1 MTFRTPYEVSSR
13 RVSTL
18 HPNAC
23 AQKNRRNFLRLSIM
37 RLNIFRGGECGSHP
51 NASNDVFARFVGAP
65 QTEHRLCRRA
75 PGGKRDYCTRARRG
89 KWLARRKQGSPPRQY
104 VGRSAPV
111 QLRRPL
117 VRPHARARVRVLV
130 RVHVRALVRVH
141 ARARVRA
148 LARVLVRALVRP
160 HVRALARR
168 PGSAPQKK
176 RVGRHRP
183 GKPVGAPAKQ
193 RARQLRVSVPPN
205 AVDASL
211 PRSG

>member
-1 MTFRTPYEVSSR
+1 
-13 RVSTL
+13 
-18 HPNAC
+18 
-23 AQKNRRNFLRLSIM
+23 M
-37 RLNIFRGGECGSHP
+37 RLNIFPGGECGSHP

-75 PGGKRDYCTRARRG
+75 PGGKRDYCNRARRG

-111 QLRRPL
+111 WLRRPL
-117 VRPHARARVRVLV
+117 VRPHAKARV

-141 ARARVRA
+141 ARARGRALARARVRA
-148 LARVLVRALVRP
+148 LARAHVRALVRP

-193 RARQLRVSVPPN
+193 RARQVRVSVLEPN
-205 AVDASL
+205 VVDASL
-211 PRSG
+211 PRNG